1 LTLHDCFMCQ
11 PYLHESRHQHAMRRA
26 RGCGGRFLNTKK
38 LDNVANPTS
47 EEGMNMGANPST
59 QRISSSGTECLPT
72 NGNGN
77 LKSSRNQQEGSW
89 SVVHNV
95 HEAHNLSN
103 GNGNGHGLSSTYHS
117 LFSDVKE
124 GGCYLGQQRE
134 SMQANGVTHGVRPI
148 K

>member
-1 LTLHDCFMCQ
+1 MCQ

-47 EEGMNMGANPST
+47 EEGLNVGANPST

-95 HEAHNLSN
+95 HEARNLSN
-103 GNGNGHGLSSTYHS
+103 GNGNDQDLSSTYHS

-134 SMQANGVTHGVRPI
+134 SMQANGVTRGVCPI